1 MHKNPEA
8 KIFCHAPSEQESSP
22 LRILNKVLI
31 NKLIN
36 NKSRK
41 EIVQALLIATHTEYS
56 ELYMTM
62 LLC

>member
-8 KIFCHAPSEQESSP
+8 KIFCHAPSKQECSP
-22 LRILNKVLI
+22 VRILNKVLI

-41 EIVQALLIATHTEYS
+41 NIVQALTDRNTH
-56 ELYMTM
+56 
-62 LLC
+62 